1 MIQIFVKLNTAD
13 SDTGPFMVYSNVD
26 GYITAYGINITKA
39 NLTNGVTV
47 TVPDFTTSV
56 KIRSNGKCTN
66 SIIVNIAPAGS
77 TTTTTTVRP
86 SSTTTSSTTT
96 SSTTTTTTSGGGQ
109 PGSTTT
115 SSTSTSSTT
124 TSTTIP
130 SVLDCTCQKS
140 VFNPPDGQSRQV
152 SYYPCE
158 INPKTCVYSLVTE
171 TIAPGAERCIN
182 ISPSAITLDVF
193 LFTPISGSGCP
204 TCGPTPTC
212 TDVNGCKT
220 WTFSIP
226 IDDAEG
232 VTYRKCDGTLIT
244 VYLSGVYCICGIP
257 VSTCVGCIALNAPNT
272 NCKS

>member
-1 MIQIFVKLNTAD
+1 M
-13 SDTGPFMVYSNVD
+13 
-26 GYITAYGINITKA
+26 
-39 NLTNGVTV
+39 
-47 TVPDFTTSV
+47 
-56 KIRSNGKCTN
+56 
-66 SIIVNIAPAGS
+66 
-77 TTTTTTVRP
+77 
-86 SSTTTSSTTT
+86 
-96 SSTTTTTTSGGGQ
+96 
-109 PGSTTT
+109 
-115 SSTSTSSTT
+115 
-124 TSTTIP
+124 P

-158 INPKTCVYSLVTE
+158 INPKTGVYSLVTE

-226 IDDAEG
+226 IDNVEG
-232 VTYRKCDGTLIT
+232 ITYRKCDGTLIT

>member
-1 MIQIFVKLNTAD
+1 MIQIFVKLNTAG

-39 NLTNGVTV
+39 NLTSGVTV

-77 TTTTTTVRP
+77 TTTTTTVIP
-86 SSTTTSSTTT
+86 STTTT

-115 SSTSTSSTT
+115 SSTTTSSTT
-124 TSTTIP
+124 TSSTTTTLPPI
-130 SVLDCTCQKS
+130 VTCVCQKS
-140 VFNPPDGQSRQV
+140 VFNPPDGQARQV
-152 SYYPCE
+152 SYYDCE
-158 INPKTCVYSLVTE
+158 INPKTGTYSLITE
-171 TIAPGAERCIN
+171 TITPGSERCIN
-182 ISPSAITLDVF
+182 VSPSAITIDTF
-193 LFTPISGSGCP
+193 LFTAISGSGCP
-204 TCGPTPTC
+204 NCSGLTCNEV
-212 TDVNGCKT
+212 DGCRT

-226 IDDAEG
+226 IDSAEG
-232 VTYRKCDGTLIT
+232 ITYRKCDGTLTT
-244 VYLSGVYCICGIP
+244 VYLSGVYCLCGVP